1 MPVMQLTQALTQGL
15 PTYLNG
21 KGRIELC
28 DTIVKGFYIE
38 IRATSSAS
46 GTFYLRYKN
55 QDKKTVHKKLG
66 LTTEMTLAE
75 ARTIAKQY
83 KAKLLQ
89 GFDPKEG
96 HKQSTAVTFAAF
108 FTAQYLPHVMQ
119 HNRSSKNDEQMFNTR
134 LRDAFGDTPLD
145 KIKKA
150 DAQRLH
156 AKLREEGLKPATCD
170 HYLKLLRRV
179 LNVAVDW
186 DVITANPLARV
197 QLFNA
202 DNRLERYLD
211 EADLNSLLQVL
222 YNDQNRMVCNILLFL
237 LTTGSRLGEALN
249 AKWCDIDTNRQWRIP
264 QAQSKSKKQRY
275 IPLNDVAMHVLDA
288 VDTKTNY
295 EHIFIN
301 LGTGERYRCIK
312 KTWTRLRK
320 EAGLSNIRIHDLR
333 HQYASM
339 LVNEGRSLYE
349 VQQLLGHSDPKVTE
363 RYAHLAPSTLQQAA
377 NSVSPR
383 LGRPLGL

>member
-1 MPVMQLTQALTQGL
+1 MPVMQLTQALVLSL
-15 PTYLNG
+15 PSCPES
-21 KGRIELC
+21 KSRIELC
-28 DTIVKGFYIE
+28 DTAVKGLYIE
-38 IRATSSAS
+38 VRATRSDS

-55 QDKKTVHKKLG
+55 EEKKTAHKKLG

-75 ARTIAKQY
+75 ARTIAKQL

-89 GFDPKEG
+89 GYNPKVVQE
-96 HKQSTAVTFAAF
+96 KSTVMTFAAF
-108 FTAQYLPHVMQ
+108 FTAHYLPHVKQ
-119 HNRSSKNDEQMFNTR
+119 HNRSWKNDEQMFNTR
-134 LRDAFGDTPLD
+134 LRALFGDIPLD
-145 KIKKA
+145 KFKKA
-150 DAQRLH
+150 DAQRFH
-156 AKLREEGLKPATCD
+156 AKLMEECLKPATCD

-186 DVITANPLARV
+186 EVITANPLARV

-202 DNRLERYLD
+202 DNRLERYLGEEELD
-211 EADLNSLLQVL
+211 RLLEVL
-222 YNDQNRMVCNILLFL
+222 YNDENRMVCSILLFL
-237 LTTGSRLGEALN
+237 LTTGARLGEALN

-288 VDTKTNY
+288 VGTKTNY
-295 EHIFIN
+295 EYIFIN

-377 NSVSPR
+377 NSVAPR

>member
-1 MPVMQLTQALTQGL
+1 MPVIQLTQALTQSL
-15 PTYLNG
+15 PKCPEG

-28 DTIVKGFYIE
+28 DTGVKGLYIA
-38 IRATSSAS
+38 IRSTSSDS

-55 QDKKTVHKKLG
+55 EQKKTAHKKLG

-75 ARTIAKQY
+75 ARTIAKQL

-89 GFDPKEG
+89 GYNPKEVN
-96 HKQSTAVTFAAF
+96 KQSTAMTFTAF
-108 FTAQYLPHVMQ
+108 FESQYLPHVKQ
-119 HNRSSKNDEQMFNTR
+119 HNRSWKNDDQMFHTR
-134 LRDAFGDTPLD
+134 LRAVFGDIPLD
-145 KIKKA
+145 KFKKV
-150 DAQRLH
+150 DTQRFH
-156 AKLREEGLKPATCD
+156 AKLMEEGLKPATCD

-186 DVITANPLARV
+186 EVITANPLARV

-211 EADLNSLLQVL
+211 EDELDRLLQVL
-222 YNDQNRMVCNILLFL
+222 YNDENSMVCSILLFL
-237 LTTGSRLGEALN
+237 LTTGARLGEALN
-249 AKWCDIDTNRQWRIP
+249 AKWCDIDNHRQWRIP
-264 QAQSKSKKQRY
+264 QLQSKSKKQRY
-275 IPLNDVAMHVLDA
+275 IPLNDVAMDVLDA
-288 VDTKTNY
+288 VGTKNNY

-301 LGTGERYRCIK
+301 LRTGDKYRCIK

-320 EAGLSNIRIHDLR
+320 EAGLSIIRIHDLR

-383 LGRPLGL
+383 LVRPSGH

>member
-1 MPVMQLTQALTQGL
+1 MPVIQLTQALAL
-15 PTYLNG
+15 SPPKCPEG
-21 KGRIELC
+21 KSRIELC
-28 DTIVKGFYIE
+28 DAVVKGLYIE
-38 IRATSSAS
+38 VRATSSDS

-55 QDKKTVHKKLG
+55 EKKTAHKKLG

-89 GFDPKEG
+89 GYNPKEV
-96 HKQSTAVTFAAF
+96 HKQSTVTTFAEF
-108 FTAQYLPHVMQ
+108 FSSHYLPHVKQ
-119 HNRSSKNDEQMFNTR
+119 HNRSWKNDEQMFKTR
-134 LRDAFGDTPLD
+134 LRDAFGDIPLD
-145 KIKKA
+145 QIKKA

-156 AKLREEGLKPATCD
+156 AQLMEEGLKPATCD

-186 DVITANPLARV
+186 EVLAANPLARV

-202 DNRLERYLD
+202 DNRLERYLG
-211 EADLNSLLQVL
+211 EAELDRLLNVL
-222 YNDQNRMVCNILLFL
+222 YNDENLMVCNILLFL

-275 IPLNDVAMHVLDA
+275 IPLNDVAMSVLEA
-288 VDTKTNY
+288 VGTRTNFDY
-295 EHIFIN
+295 IFVN